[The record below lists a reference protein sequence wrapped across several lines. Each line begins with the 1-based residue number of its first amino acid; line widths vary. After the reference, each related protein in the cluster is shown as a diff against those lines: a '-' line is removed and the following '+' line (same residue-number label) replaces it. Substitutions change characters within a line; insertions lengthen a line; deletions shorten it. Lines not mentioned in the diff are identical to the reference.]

1 MSAAVVATV
10 GRGSRDSA
18 SPRSLSGRASPSGA
32 RFPFLG
38 PGGGRFCGSGSVR
51 RSSRARCRGDYR
63 RAAPLRRILD
73 HAPVPLRSPP
83 AAHSA
88 PAPGPAHSA
97 PAPGRVPPLAA
108 PSHAAPPAPREPRRP
123 TPAPP
128 PPPNRSRP
136 PTSPH
141 IGLPAARPAY
151 RRTRETAGRCGYWY
165 SNSRGGRVGI
175 RGRLHRDAPK
185 EYGSPRRPTNK
196 SPVHRHFFLVEPKA
210 EPPRWMEVGESGV
223 QWAPLE
229 PREVSSTR
237 CPSTTSSA
245 PTRPS
250 SMTSSG

>member
-18 SPRSLSGRASPSGA
+18 SPRSLSGRASPSGP
-32 RFPFLG
+32 RFPLLG
-38 PGGGRFCGSGSVR
+38 PGGGRFCGSGSVC

-73 HAPVPLRSPP
+73 HAPS
-83 AAHSA
+83 HSSNRR
-88 PAPGPAHSA
+88 PRPRPGPAPLTA
-97 PAPGRVPPLAA
+97 PAH
-108 PSHAAPPAPREPRRP
+108 SAPPAPREPRRP

-128 PPPNRSRP
+128 PPPNRSRL

-151 RRTRETAGRCGYWY
+151 RRTRKTAGRCGYWY

-175 RGRLHRDAPK
+175 RGRLPCDAPK
-185 EYGSPRRPTNK
+185 DYGSPRRPTNK